1 MAFNETDDFKICG
14 LCSQL
19 VDESVLISGNLREF
33 LCIYLEILDENLPT
47 RCCIECFKSANEC
60 LRFKNACTKSMGKIQ
75 KKNAQNQVLGSKQ
88 DVKPVVTKTPN
99 AAKNK
104 AGRPTGPKSKIKSE
118 IASPP
123 EAKRNK
129 ILESLGLDPDKI
141 DLEVS
146 EGRSSRQRGTPATAT
161 PSPSSRASRNAAAT
175 TPAPPNKAQPKS
187 KKVEN
192 SRRASR
198 SLAGVDQE
206 TPLGTKP
213 CKVMIKRIDRQR
225 AENSLKKD
233 GVVKST
239 GTRCSC

>member
-1 MAFNETDDFKICG
+1 MAFNATDDFKICG

-19 VDESVLISGNLREF
+19 VDESVVISGNLREF
-33 LCIYLEILDENLPT
+33 LCVYLDISDDILPT
-47 RCCIECFKSANEC
+47 RCCVECFKSSNEC
-60 LRFKNACTKSMGKIQ
+60 LRFKNACIKSMGKIQ

-88 DVKPVVTKTPN
+88 DVKPVVTKTLKGGK
-99 AAKNK
+99 AK
-104 AGRPTGPKSKIKSE
+104 PGPKSKIKSE
-118 IASPP
+118 IGSPP
-123 EAKRNK
+123 ETKRNK

-141 DLEVS
+141 DLEVT
-146 EGRSSRQRGTPATAT
+146 EGRSSRSQKGTPAA

-175 TPAPPNKAQPKS
+175 TPTPNKPQPKS
-187 KKVEN
+187 KTVGN
-192 SRRASR
+192 PRRASR
-198 SLAGVDQE
+198 SVAGIEQE

-239 GTRCSC
+239 GTCCSC